1 MAKRVSLSGNEAV
14 AQAMRQINPD
24 VVAAFPITP
33 STEVPQYF
41 SQYVANGQVTTEF
54 VPVESEHSAMSAC
67 IGAAAAGARVMTAT
81 SSAGLALMW
90 EMLGIAS
97 AKRLPITLALVNR
110 TLSGPLNI
118 HNDHTDA
125 MGMRDSGWIQ
135 IFGEN
140 CQEAYDNFIQ
150 AIRIGEH
157 PEVQLPVAVN
167 FDGFITSHAVENL
180 EMLEDAEV
188 KAFVGQERVPA
199 YSLLAEEAIAMG
211 PLVLPVHFMEQKK
224 QQFEAIKNSKK
235 VILEVAAEFE
245 KLTGRKYGLFE
256 EYNMEDAEAAIVILN
271 SSAGTA
277 KTVVDKMRAEG
288 KKVGLIKIRMYRPF
302 PAEEIAAALSKV
314 KGVAVMDKAESFS
327 TQGGPVFTDVRSA
340 MYGKADGKVVMSYI
354 YGLGGRD
361 VTTYQID
368 EVYANL
374 LEAINTGKYEAYN
387 YVGVRE

>member
-14 AQAMRQINPD
+14 AIAMKQINPD

-67 IGAAAAGARVMTAT
+67 IGAAAAGGRVMTAT
-81 SSAGLALMW
+81 SSAGLALMF
-90 EMLGIAS
+90 EMLGVAS

-125 MGMRDSGWIQ
+125 MAMRDTGWIQ

-140 CQEAYDNFIQ
+140 CQEAYDNFVQ

-180 EMLEDAEV
+180 EVLEDAEV
-188 KAFVGQERVPA
+188 KAFVGEERVPA
-199 YSLLAEEAIAMG
+199 YSLLAEESIAMG
-211 PLVLPVHFMEQKK
+211 PLVLPVHFMEQKR
-224 QQFEAIKNSKK
+224 QQFEAMKNAKK
-235 VILEVAAEFE
+235 VVLEVAAEYE
-245 KLTGRKYGLFE
+245 KLTGRKYSFFE
-256 EYNMEDAEAAIVILN
+256 EYMMEDAEAAIVILN

-277 KTVVDKMRAEG
+277 KTVIDKMRAEG
-288 KKVGLIKIRMYRPF
+288 KKVGLIKIRMFRPF
-302 PAEEIAAALSKV
+302 PAEELAAALANV
-314 KGVAVMDKAESFS
+314 KGVAVMDKAEGFS

-368 EVYANL
+368 EVYAAL